1 MQRKRDNLET
11 SGGGVV
17 FKLSSFEREKCMC
30 FFKEAV
36 SKRTKEAEQDRL
48 LARESSNK
56 EDKGSPYVP
65 KLSRVAKISVS
76 KPCLK
81 GTNVEYSAVMG

>member
-1 MQRKRDNLET
+1 MQRKREPGKAWRRSCLQT
-11 SGGGVV
+11 KQ
-17 FKLSSFEREKCMC
+17 FQERIVGA
-30 FFKEAV
+30 FSNEAV
-36 SKRTKEAEQDRL
+36 SKRTKEAEQGRL

-56 EDKGSPYVP
+56 EDKGSPCVP
-65 KLSRVAKISVS
+65 KVSRVAKISVL